1 MSQVPALDAFTSDEP
16 PSSPFQRFLP
26 CASEAAG
33 MVIILLLDL
42 VPRKHTTLIS
52 STSPK
57 SVSSSSAYEPQNTNG
72 AGVEKPDMLTV
83 CWDRLAS
90 TATKVQTKSKVAQGS
105 FYSSQRSM
113 HKRWTVILTVSPGVG
128 IHMQLPRVQWDSF
141 SRAQQV
147 SSKCCPPE
155 PHIETPQD
163 TL

>member
-1 MSQVPALDAFTSDEP
+1 MSQVPAPDAFTSDEP
-16 PSSPFQRFLP
+16 PSSPFQGFLP
-26 CASEAAG
+26 CAAEAGG

-72 AGVEKPDMLTV
+72 AGVETPDTLTV
-83 CWDRLAS
+83 CWDPSAS
-90 TATKVQTKSKVAQGS
+90 TAAKVQIKSKVAQGS

-113 HKRWTVILTVSPGVG
+113 CKRWTVILPASPGVG
-128 IHMQLPRVQWDSF
+128 VHMQLPRVQWDSF

-163 TL
+163 ML